1 VSTSFHTH
9 RSTAF
14 VKPINLRGRG
24 WKPDPITNQFRF
36 IVRMAYACH
45 ENGVP
50 YVLTW
55 GLADGVMSATITA
68 SGENIPMPKPLPK
81 PSKPKPISQ
90 WKPALWESEYRLEA
104 FGDSSK
110 GKSPG
115 FVIEHSSG
123 LSIVHPSNDGE
134 LGGDDED
141 IRKNWFVI
149 HTRSGLGFGLE
160 LDFKRAASAL
170 LLAASCPVD
179 WTQDVEVLKSNPEF
193 RKAGYTVQAE
203 FSKGFDKDSA
213 IRRLAEMDRAA

>member
-1 VSTSFHTH
+1 
-9 RSTAF
+9 
-14 VKPINLRGRG
+14 
-24 WKPDPITNQFRF
+24 
-36 IVRMAYACH
+36 
-45 ENGVP
+45 
-50 YVLTW
+50 
-55 GLADGVMSATITA
+55 
-68 SGENIPMPKPLPK
+68 MPKPLPK